1 MKKKREPENME
12 DVPPMASDDPYM
24 ASILRRL
31 HHIHTGYT
39 PPLDIRCLQILDC
52 LLSGMPYPEISKAL
66 FISVDTVRSGVRK
79 IYVALECD
87 ETTLITVCRTA
98 GWHRPY

>member
-1 MKKKREPENME
+1 MKKKPQPVNME
-12 DVPPMASDDPYM
+12 DVPPMSSDDPFM

-52 LLSGMPYPEISKAL
+52 LLSGMPYTEIAKSL

-79 IYVALECD
+79 IYATLECD